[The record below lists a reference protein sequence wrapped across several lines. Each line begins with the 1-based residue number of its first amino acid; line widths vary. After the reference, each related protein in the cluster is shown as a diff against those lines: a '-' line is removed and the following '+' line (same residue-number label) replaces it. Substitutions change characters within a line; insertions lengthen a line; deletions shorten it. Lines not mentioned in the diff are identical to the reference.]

1 MASWQWLT
9 LPTWPQV
16 ISALA
21 PTRVSAATASARRHN
36 SGKGAAIMP
45 ARITPRM
52 ARMFSTMLGNW
63 MPTMLSV
70 GSSILRKRPAI
81 AETMRS
87 AWAKVRRRGAPSVKV
102 LRFGAST
109 SASASG
115 RRCATRRKISS
126 MVTRLPP
133 CCVAAPA
140 GSPRIVPR
148 IIAARIPVWPAGATR
163 SRADSRTAR
172 CAPDARHKSSAPPI
186 AAAGRTAAPRKQPEI
201 STRSSART
209 ASTKS
214 SRSRA
219 RSKAAIMASMAA
231 LLTPI

>member
-21 PTRVSAATASARRHN
+21 SMRDSAATASARRHN

-70 GSSILRKRPAI
+70 GNSILRKRPAI

-102 LRFGAST
+102 FRFGASA

-115 RRCATRRKISS
+115 RRSATRRKISS

-133 CCVAAPA
+133 GCGCAAPLA
-140 GSPRIVPR
+140 GSPRIVPRIVPR
-148 IIAARIPVWPAGATR
+148 IIAARILVSPAGATR
-163 SRADSRTAR
+163 SRADSRTATF
-172 CAPDARHKSSAPPI
+172 APDAR
-186 AAAGRTAAPRKQPEI
+186 Q
-201 STRSSART
+201 
-209 ASTKS
+209 
-214 SRSRA
+214 
-219 RSKAAIMASMAA
+219 
-231 LLTPI
+231 